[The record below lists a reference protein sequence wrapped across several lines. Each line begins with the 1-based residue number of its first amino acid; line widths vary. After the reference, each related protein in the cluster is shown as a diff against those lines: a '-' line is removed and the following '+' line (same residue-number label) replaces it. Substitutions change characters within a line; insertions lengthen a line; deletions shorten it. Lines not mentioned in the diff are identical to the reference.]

1 MIEVLGE
8 RQRVAP
14 QRDGALA
21 QCAVSALADGHTL
34 GLVGTIIVEEEEDGN
49 DDPRH
54 PDGRL
59 PLGEANNNG
68 RYEAAARELLTG
80 RRLTD
85 IYVKLISLTFK
96 FMPP

>member
-1 MIEVLGE
+1 MCPSPPS
-8 RQRVAP
+8 RM
-14 QRDGALA
+14 
-21 QCAVSALADGHTL
+21 GHTL

-59 PLGEANNNG
+59 PLGEATTMGDMKRPANCS
-68 RYEAAARELLTG
+68 TVS
-80 RRLTD
+80 RLTD

>member
-1 MIEVLGE
+1 MCRLRPRGWQYAGIGRRHH
-8 RQRVAP
+8 RQ
-14 QRDGALA
+14 
-21 QCAVSALADGHTL
+21 
-34 GLVGTIIVEEEEDGN
+34 EEEDGN

-80 RRLTD
+80 QRLTD